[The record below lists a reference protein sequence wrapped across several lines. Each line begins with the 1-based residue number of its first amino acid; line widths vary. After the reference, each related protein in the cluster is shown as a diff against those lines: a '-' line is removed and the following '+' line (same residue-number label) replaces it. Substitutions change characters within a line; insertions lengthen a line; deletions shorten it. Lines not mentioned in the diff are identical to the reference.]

1 MKLKNIS
8 EIFISIIV
16 VLVFAVTLFAGSD
29 DDVKETL
36 QSHFLRF
43 LPSSFLRSILHI
55 FTFCTRYVDDTDDDD
70 GKDEDVGDHDNTHL
84 CFIHMIHDEPSNTLR
99 NAR

>member
-36 QSHFLRF
+36 QSQFLRS
-43 LPSSFLRSILHI
+43 LPSSFLRYILHI
-55 FTFCTRYVDDTDDDD
+55 STFCTRYVDDTDDDD

-84 CFIHMIHDEPSNTLR
+84 KLYSFMFHTHDS
-99 NAR
+99 

>member
-1 MKLKNIS
+1 MS
-8 EIFISIIV
+8 EIFTSIIV
-16 VLVFAVTLFAGSD
+16 VLVFAVTLFASSD

-43 LPSSFLRSILHI
+43 LPSSFLRYTLHI
-55 FTFCTRYVDDTDDDD
+55 STFCTKYVDDTDDDD

-84 CFIHMIHDEPSNTLR
+84 YSFMFHTHDS
-99 NAR
+99 